1 MEEPNGTVGPMSL
14 DNAAKEGT
22 PPKDTASSELAFQ
35 FFIPIFSLPVIEL
48 DFGDKLIHLIRA
60 HAPLWYVSSA
70 VVIQLMLV
78 AAAITYWK
86 IWRMLKSTEF
96 SAADTNSLLAKIGY
110 MVMCLLFALMFYSH
124 YAVLV
129 AKAP

>member
-1 MEEPNGTVGPMSL
+1 MSL
-14 DNAAKEGT
+14 DNAAKAGT
-22 PPKDTASSELAFQ
+22 PPKDTASSELPFQ
-35 FFIPIFSLPVIEL
+35 FFIPIFSLAVIEL
-48 DFGDKLIHLIRA
+48 DFGLKLIRLVRS